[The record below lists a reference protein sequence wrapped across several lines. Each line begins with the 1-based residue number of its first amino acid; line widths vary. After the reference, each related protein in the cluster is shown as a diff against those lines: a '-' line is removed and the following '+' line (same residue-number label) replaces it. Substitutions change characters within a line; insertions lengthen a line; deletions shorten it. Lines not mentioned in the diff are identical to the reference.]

1 MAELITLDEYKLYK
15 GKAKTDDDDKINMII
30 PAVSSLIKAYVGHGI
45 IDNWDTPLVEEY
57 TLPYDSTLL
66 YLNGYPVREIVSVT
80 EAVGG
85 YVGGLDST
93 IHYPVIFNTGFT
105 YDGASGRLTRIGG
118 NWARKVIVTYK
129 TGYATVP
136 EQIKLAAIELVSYYL
151 NEEWKPTRASG
162 GTSIVGP
169 EEHVGGMPLHI
180 AKLLDH
186 YKVIY

>member
-1 MAELITLDEYKLYK
+1 MANLITLEDYKLFK

-66 YLNGYPVREIVSVT
+66 YLNGYPVREIVSV
-80 EAVGG
+80 EELIGG
-85 YVGGLDST
+85 YMGGLDST
-93 IHYPVIFNTGFT
+93 IHYPVVFNTGFSF
-105 YDGASGRLTRIGG
+105 DPGKGVLSRIGG
-118 NWARKVIVTYK
+118 NWARRIKVTYK

-151 NEEWKPTRASG
+151 NEEWKPTRSMQA
-162 GTSIVGP
+162 TTMVGP
-169 EEHVGGMPLHI
+169 EPTVNGMPTHI
-180 AKLLDH
+180 AKLLDN